1 MRKHKNDM
9 SISSPDTGLLLP
21 SLSVTGFRGI
31 EDLSIPRLGRV
42 TLFAGKNGVGK
53 TSVLEAIRLYA
64 ARGSYPAL
72 AEILRGREEFSA
84 DVDEDGDEVLRPDWS
99 ALFHGRGIPENKSIA
114 IGPQDSG
121 KHYEKL
127 LRISIVSRL
136 LKLAMQA
143 GSPGAETLSD
153 DDIQALV
160 IHFGG
165 QDVELPVADLAY
177 PKPSYKRSGNNAF
190 QSPSGVRCES
200 VGPDL
205 PDSSHAA
212 RLWDRV
218 ALTEA
223 ESRTVQALN
232 LIAGDGVEVE
242 RIAVV
247 GDERAPRRSRR
258 RIIVKFKGQEHP
270 VPLKS
275 LGDGATRLFGVAL
288 ALATSQDGFLVID
301 EAENG
306 IHYSV
311 QRDFWNMVLRTAG
324 RNRVQVF
331 ATTHSWDCVAG
342 FAQAAIALD
351 DVEGTLIRLERSGNQ
366 IRAIEYSEDELG
378 VAAEQRIEV
387 R

>member
-1 MRKHKNDM
+1 M

-21 SLSVTGFRGI
+21 SLSVKGFRGI
-31 EDLSIPRLGRV
+31 EELSIPRLSRV

-53 TSVLEAIRLYA
+53 TSVLDAIRLYA

-72 AEILRGREEFSA
+72 AEILHGREEFLP
-84 DVDEDGDEVLRPDWS
+84 DEDEDGDEVLRPDWG
-99 ALFHGRGIPENKSIA
+99 ALFHGRGIPDNKLIT
-114 IGPQDSG
+114 IGPQESG
-121 KHYEKL
+121 QHYEKL
-127 LRISIVSRL
+127 LRISIISRL
-136 LKLAMQA
+136 HKQAMQA
-143 GSPGAETLSD
+143 ESANAEILSD
-153 DDIQALV
+153 DYIQALA
-160 IHFGG
+160 IQFGG
-165 QDVELPVADLAY
+165 QEVEVPVANHSY
-177 PKPSYKRSGNNAF
+177 PRPPYKRFRNDTF

-205 PDSSHAA
+205 PDSSYAA

-232 LIAGDGVEVE
+232 LIAGDSVEVE
-242 RIAVV
+242 RIAVI
-247 GDERAPRRSRR
+247 GDESAPRRSRR

-288 ALATSQDGFLVID
+288 ALANSQDGFLVID

-311 QRDFWNMVLRTAG
+311 QRDFWNMVLRTAD

-342 FAQAAIALD
+342 FAQAAAALD
-351 DVEGTLIRLERSGNQ
+351 EVEGTLIRLERSGDQ

>member
-1 MRKHKNDM
+1 M

-31 EDLSIPRLGRV
+31 EELSIPRLGRV

-64 ARGSYPAL
+64 ARCSYPVL
-72 AEILRGREEFSA
+72 AEILHGREELSP
-84 DVDEDGDEVLRPDWS
+84 DVDEDGDEVLRPDWG
-99 ALFHGRGIPENKSIA
+99 ALFHGRDILENKFIT

-121 KHYEKL
+121 QHYEKL
-127 LRISIVSRL
+127 LRINIVSRL
-136 LKLAMQA
+136 DKQIE
-143 GSPGAETLSD
+143 SPAAETLSD
-153 DDIQALV
+153 DWIQALE
-160 IHFGG
+160 IQFGG
-165 QDVELPVADLAY
+165 QNVELPVTNHSHSG
-177 PKPSYKRSGNNAF
+177 PSYKRSRNDTF
-190 QSPSGVRCES
+190 LSLPGVRCES

-205 PDSSHAA
+205 PDRSDMAK
-212 RLWDRV
+212 LWDRV

-232 LIAGDGVEVE
+232 LIAGDRVEVE

-247 GDERAPRRSRR
+247 GDEGAPRRSRR
-258 RIIVKFKGQEHP
+258 RIIVKVKGQEHP
-270 VPLKS
+270 APLKS
-275 LGDGATRLFGVAL
+275 LGDGATRLFYVAL
-288 ALATSQDGFLVID
+288 ALANSQDGFLVID

-306 IHYSV
+306 IHHSV
-311 QRDFWNMVLRTAG
+311 QRDFWNMVMETAG

-342 FAQAAIALD
+342 FAQAATALD
-351 DVEGTLIRLERSGNQ
+351 EVEGTLIRLEQDDNG
-366 IRAIEYSEDELG
+366 ITAVEYSEPELKI
-378 VAAEQRIEV
+378 AAEQRIEV